1 MSTPPPVPPPAP
13 PKPPPAPPP
22 RRMLSGR
29 NLAALVVL
37 AVLVVALFLPEVA
50 FTVIVSAL
58 AGWTAWDLA
67 DRLDRSHPAPA
78 FPRGAVA
85 ATTEAEESG
94 APTGQREEG
103 ALEGGI
109 SGSAREDVS
118 RSLVAGASALVCL
131 TAGWRLRD
139 ELSIYLGLAVA
150 VVAIGV
156 WGMARTGQPGLS
168 SALGRMSLVV
178 FLCGFGAAHAV
189 LMRHQPLG
197 HKVAIFLVVWVAAY
211 ELAEAIFEAA
221 EVRITPGRNRAA
233 PLAGAGLC
241 AIIGAISGTVA
252 SPPLGVASGILLGLA
267 AAGGAA
273 VGRALPAL
281 FDPARLQGGMQVA
294 AVASTV
300 FVAAPVTYYLS
311 RVVL

>member
-1 MSTPPPVPPPAP
+1 MSTPPPVPPTPAS
-13 PKPPPAPPP
+13 ALPP

-29 NLAALVVL
+29 NLAAVVVL
-37 AVLVVALFLPEVA
+37 AVLVVALFLPEAA

-58 AGWTAWDLA
+58 AAWTAWDLA

-85 ATTEAEESG
+85 ATTEPEEPGG
-94 APTGQREEG
+94 ATERREEATEVG
-103 ALEGGI
+103 A
-109 SGSAREDVS
+109 SGSARGDVS
-118 RSLVAGASALVCL
+118 KPLVAAASALVCL

-168 SALGRMSLVV
+168 SVLGRTSLVV

-189 LMRHQPLG
+189 LMRLQPLG

-211 ELAEAIFEAA
+211 EVAGAIFEAA

>member
-1 MSTPPPVPPPAP
+1 
-13 PKPPPAPPP
+13 
-22 RRMLSGR
+22 MLSGR

-58 AGWTAWDLA
+58 AAWTAWDLA

-85 ATTEAEESG
+85 TTEPEEPGG
-94 APTGQREEG
+94 ATERREG
-103 ALEGGI
+103 ATEVAA
-109 SGSAREDVS
+109 SGSARGDVS
-118 RSLVAGASALVCL
+118 KPLVAAASALVCL

-168 SALGRMSLVV
+168 SVLGRTSLVV

-189 LMRHQPLG
+189 LMRLQPLG

-211 ELAEAIFEAA
+211 EVAGAIFEAA

-281 FDPARLQGGMQVA
+281 FDPARLEGGMQG
-294 AVASTV
+294 AVGASTV
-300 FVAAPVTYYLS
+300 FVAAPLTYYRS